1 MSFLVKN
8 YVNKTSNKNSNA
20 TDKISNKNLLDIKGL
35 IFFLLRLIYKRVNS
49 GIKTIIKNGFKNWVN
64 FKIILNL
71 RK

>member
-1 MSFLVKN
+1 SKKLYN
-8 YVNKTSNKNSNA
+8 YINKTSNKNSNA

-35 IFFLLRLIYKRVNS
+35 IFLLRLIYKRVNS

-64 FKIILNL
+64 FKIILHL